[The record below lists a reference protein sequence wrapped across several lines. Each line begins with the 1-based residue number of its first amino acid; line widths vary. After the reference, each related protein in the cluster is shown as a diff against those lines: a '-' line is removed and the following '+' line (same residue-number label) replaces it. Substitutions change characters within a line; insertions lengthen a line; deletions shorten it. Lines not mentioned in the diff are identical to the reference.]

1 MGGQGSG
8 HPDPSNQEKKAV
20 MSSDSR
26 KSLPSRAGLYLLE
39 KELTAPATITV
50 LPVAPLAESLPV
62 AA

>member
-1 MGGQGSG
+1 
-8 HPDPSNQEKKAV
+8 

-39 KELTAPATITV
+39 KELTAPATVTM
-50 LPVAPLAESLPV
+50 LPETLPRNESLPV

>member
-1 MGGQGSG
+1 
-8 HPDPSNQEKKAV
+8 

-39 KELTAPATITV
+39 KELTSPATITV
-50 LPVAPLAESLPV
+50 LPVAPPRTEQLQV